1 MPRKAKL
8 TSREESQ
15 KVKEKK
21 ALSQEEVNTL
31 EQMLDKEDDK
41 TDLSEIEESLPKQ
54 RRERN
59 SPSLNKINAP
69 QRVPTR
75 LEGDV
80 SNTQLANNNPSGNE
94 EDSLKYISGANQT
107 EEKKYFHYNE
117 KLIESAITHR
127 ELETMGKTITPR
139 REIGFENSPQTKMGV
154 TESFAKYT
162 LPKKVDR
169 EKIGKENPF
178 EKKEVKYTPSGY

>member
-8 TSREESQ
+8 ISKEESQ
-15 KVKEKK
+15 KVKEKR

-31 EQMLDKEDDK
+31 EQMLDKDDDE
-41 TDLSEIEESLPKQ
+41 TDLSEIEDSLPKQ
-54 RRERN
+54 RKERT

-75 LEGDV
+75 LEG
-80 SNTQLANNNPSGNE
+80 SFENTPATNNNPIGEE
-94 EDSLKYISGANQT
+94 EDPLKYIPGANQQG
-107 EEKKYFHYNE
+107 EKKYFHYNE

-127 ELETMGKTITPR
+127 ELETMGKTIIPR
-139 REIGFENSPQTKMGV
+139 REIGFENSPQTKIGLNDNI
-154 TESFAKYT
+154 EKYT
-162 LPKKVDR
+162 LPKKVER
-169 EKIGKENPF
+169 EKLGKENPF